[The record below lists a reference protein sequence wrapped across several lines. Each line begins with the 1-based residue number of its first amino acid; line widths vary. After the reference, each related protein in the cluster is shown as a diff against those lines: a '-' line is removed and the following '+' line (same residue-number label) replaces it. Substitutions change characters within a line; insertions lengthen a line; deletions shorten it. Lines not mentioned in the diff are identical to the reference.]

1 MFVSLLSPSRI
12 LNLKKQLSLSSSL
25 IQSSS
30 TSLLEGLAAAT
41 HLNSHNIPFLLL
53 EASDAVGGDG
63 QRWTT
68 TLFPSRLCPL
78 SF

>member
-12 LNLKKQLSLSSSL
+12 LNLKKQLSLSLSLSLSSL

-53 EASDAVGGDG
+53 EASDAIGGDG
-63 QRWTT
+63 Q
-68 TLFPSRLCPL
+68 
-78 SF
+78 